1 MRYMLLVKAT
11 ARFEA
16 GIAGGSEY
24 AQAWAAFREA
34 LEDAGALLAE
44 EWLQPSASGVR
55 IAYPAPG
62 GRPELTAGPFAR
74 ETGPVAGY
82 VLIEAGS
89 AEEATAWALRM
100 PEPDDSGEVA
110 IEVRELAEREGL
122 RSWRTEAAAAELR
135 DHLGMLRRL

>member
-16 GIAGGSEY
+16 GIAGG
-24 AQAWAAFREA
+24 APHALAWTAFREA
-34 LEDAGALLAE
+34 LADAGALLAE
-44 EWLQPSASGVR
+44 EWLRPSASGVR

-62 GRPELTAGPFAR
+62 CRPELTAGPFVP
-74 ETGPVAGY
+74 ETGTVAGY

-100 PEPDDSGEVA
+100 PEPDGGGEVA
-110 IEVRELAEREGL
+110 IEVRELAEREGPL
-122 RSWRTEAAAAELR
+122 NWRTEASAAELR